1 MTRRGWLSVAASL
14 TGCGF
19 RGAPFEQRERAVEQS
34 GNGRLTDAQ
43 WRELLS
49 YAEYAVLRE
58 KGTEPAFSHPLN
70 SEKRA
75 GQYSCAGCQLPLF
88 ASSAKFD
95 SGTGWPSFWEPLPG
109 QAVDSE
115 TDSSMGITRTE
126 VLCHRCGGHLGHVFD
141 DGPPPTGLRYCINGT
156 ALRFVPHG
164 GSQS

>member
-1 MTRRGWLSVAASL
+1 MTRRRWLGVTLISA
-14 TGCGF
+14 GCGF
-19 RGAPFEQRERAVEQS
+19 RGASTEQRTRAVEQS
-34 GNGRLTDAQ
+34 TNGRLTDAQ

-75 GQYSCAGCQLPLF
+75 GQYNCAGCQLPLF
-88 ASSAKFD
+88 SSSAKFD
-95 SGTGWPSFWEPLPG
+95 SGTGWPSFWEPLPA
-109 QAVDSE
+109 AVDSE
-115 TDSSMGITRTE
+115 TDSSMGINRTE

-141 DGPPPTGLRYCINGT
+141 DGPPPSGLRYCINGT